1 MIPRNATC
9 DVLMAA
15 EHLRKIQAVVRE
27 KATVFY
33 LLLQDL
39 DQMSVIF
46 NIGGGVRG
54 YAIEEDDVQLHPF
67 P

>member
-1 MIPRNATC
+1 M
-9 DVLMAA
+9 
-15 EHLRKIQAVVRE
+15 RE